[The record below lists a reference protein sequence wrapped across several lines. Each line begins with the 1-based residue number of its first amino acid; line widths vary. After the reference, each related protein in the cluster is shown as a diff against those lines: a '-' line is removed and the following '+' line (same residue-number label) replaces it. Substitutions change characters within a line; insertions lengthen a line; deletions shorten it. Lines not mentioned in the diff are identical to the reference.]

1 MMDIC
6 WIPGIIQSNLT
17 DEIKVELESCSGH
30 TDSSTKTLM
39 IVITLSGKIR
49 INVGVSS
56 FYPISLRTSL
66 SLTIRGRRSVVLH
79 SA

>member
-1 MMDIC
+1 MFMLDS
-6 WIPGIIQSNLT
+6 WDYTVKFDGRNQ
-17 DEIKVELESCSGH
+17 VELESCSGH
-30 TDSSTKTLM
+30 ANSSTKMLM
-39 IVITLSGKIR
+39 IIITLSGKIR

-66 SLTIRGRRSVVLH
+66 SFIIRGRRSLVLH